1 MDCCLDWVGGCNC
14 NDCKCGCSCCC
25 NQKEKCC
32 YQFMIIISCIC
43 IFVFQIVVIAF
54 STNKLKPEEFE
65 SLVLSETPL
74 YDFEINKQDVVNKK
88 M

>member
-1 MDCCLDWVGGCNC
+1 MRML
-14 NDCKCGCSCCC
+14 CCC

-43 IFVFQIVVIAF
+43 IFVFQIEIIVF
-54 STNKLKPEEFE
+54 SKNKLKPEEFE